1 MLKKILTIGLDGDI
15 ILGESCVWRYVV
27 MENNKKRKFYNLYLN
42 NNVCG
47 GKEEKGCHSNVF
59 SCVYYDNC
67 VDESE
72 NDYRDSA
79 FDALIIAELVDGE
92 MIDVIT
98 EDVIVLN
105 KENVPN
111 AHLSYSSSR
120 LMSNEAVVAEL
131 QRHYFNSIKKYKLLM
146 QQVKEESIKKY
157 NEHLDSVEGLEKKK
171 HGKHRIKDIASN
183 GFDLLSSDFK
193 KKIRK

>member
-1 MLKKILTIGLDGDI
+1 
-15 ILGESCVWRYVV
+15 

-47 GKEEKGCHSNVF
+47 GDEENGYLSNVF
-59 SCVYYDNC
+59 SCVHYDNHD
-67 VDESE
+67 DESE
-72 NDYRDSA
+72 YDYYDRTS
-79 FDALIIAELVDGE
+79 DALIIAELVDGE

-105 KENVPN
+105 RENVPN

-131 QRHYFNSIKKYKLLM
+131 KKHYFDSIEKYKLSM

-157 NEHLDSVEGLEKKK
+157 NEHLDSVEGLGKKK
-171 HGKHRIKDIASN
+171 HRKHGIKDIASN
-183 GFDLLSSDFK
+183 SFDLFMSDFK

>member
-1 MLKKILTIGLDGDI
+1 
-15 ILGESCVWRYVV
+15 

-59 SCVYYDNC
+59 SCVYYDNR

-105 KENVPN
+105 RENVPN
-111 AHLSYSSSR
+111 AHLSYSFSR
-120 LMSNEAVVAEL
+120 LMSNEDVVAEL
-131 QRHYFNSIKKYKLLM
+131 KKHYFDSIKKYKLLM

-157 NEHLDSVEGLEKKK
+157 NEHLNSVEGLEKKK
-171 HGKHRIKDIASN
+171 HGIKDIASN
-183 GFDLLSSDFK
+183 SFDLLSSDFK
-193 KKIRK
+193 KLIKK

>member
-1 MLKKILTIGLDGDI
+1 MLKKILTIRIDGDI
-15 ILGESCVWRYVV
+15 ILDESCVWRYVV

-47 GKEEKGCHSNVF
+47 GKEEKGCNSNVF
-59 SCVYYDNC
+59 SCVYYDNR

-72 NDYRDSA
+72 NDYRDNA

-105 KENVPN
+105 RENVPN
-111 AHLSYSSSR
+111 AHLSYSFSR
-120 LMSNEAVVAEL
+120 LMSNEDVVAEL
-131 QRHYFNSIKKYKLLM
+131 KKHYFDSIKKYKLLM

-171 HGKHRIKDIASN
+171 HGKHGIKDIASN
-183 GFDLLSSDFK
+183 SFGLLSSDFK
-193 KKIRK
+193 KKIKK

>member
-1 MLKKILTIGLDGDI
+1 
-15 ILGESCVWRYVV
+15 

-59 SCVYYDNC
+59 SCVYYDNR

-105 KENVPN
+105 RENIPN
-111 AHLSYSSSR
+111 AHLSYSFSR
-120 LMSNEAVVAEL
+120 LMSNEDVVAEL
-131 QRHYFNSIKKYKLLM
+131 KKHYFDSIKKYKLLM

-157 NEHLDSVEGLEKKK
+157 NEHLNSVEGLEKKK
-171 HGKHRIKDIASN
+171 HGKHGIKDIASN
-183 GFDLLSSDFK
+183 SFDLLSSDFK
-193 KKIRK
+193 KLIKK